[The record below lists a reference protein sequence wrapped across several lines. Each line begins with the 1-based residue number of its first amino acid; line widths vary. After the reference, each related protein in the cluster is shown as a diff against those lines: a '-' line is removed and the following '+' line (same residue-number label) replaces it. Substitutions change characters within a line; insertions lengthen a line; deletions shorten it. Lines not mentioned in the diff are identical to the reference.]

1 MRRTISGDIKRRL
14 EDSRGREV
22 VFLSHCALN
31 QNTRYQG
38 GAFARGTMPS
48 LAERIAGLG
57 YGIVQVPCP
66 ERMRWGGVAKKAM
79 NFTYGFDVRH
89 PRLAGLKGLLAFFFV
104 LYTRLSFDGIARKVV
119 REMEDY
125 IREGYRVVG
134 FLGMDGSPSCGV
146 NLTMDIAAGF
156 RFHASLPANGID
168 RDAYNREL
176 YGRAGARGEGIFVA
190 ALRHHLT
197 RRRLSV
203 PIAALDLTR
212 ERDGLSQEF
221 PLWLEP

>member
-1 MRRTISGDIKRRL
+1 MRRDSSGDIKRAL
-14 EDSRGREV
+14 ADARGREV
-22 VFLSHCALN
+22 IFLSHCALN

-38 GAFARGTMPS
+38 GAFARGAMPS
-48 LAERIAGLG
+48 LAERIERLG

-79 NFTYGFDVRH
+79 DFTYGFDGRH
-89 PRLAGLKGLLAFFFV
+89 PLLSGLKGILAFFFI
-104 LYTRLSFDGIARKVV
+104 LYTRVSFAGIARKVA

-146 NLTMDIAAGF
+146 NLTMDIAAGL
-156 RFHASLPANGID
+156 RYHAQIPAKGID
-168 RDAYNREL
+168 RDTYNREL
-176 YGRAGARGEGIFVA
+176 YERAGARGSGAFVA
-190 ALRHHLT
+190 ALTRHLAS
-197 RRRLSV
+197 RRLAV

-212 ERDGLSQEF
+212 ERDGMPQEY
-221 PLWLEP
+221 PSWLEP